1 MTPKSWDT
9 WAERFRA
16 QGHDVIVPGW
26 PGIDDRSVE
35 DIRSNPEALKG
46 IGLKQIADN
55 YERIIRALPAK
66 PIIMGHSF
74 GGVITQMLAD
84 RGLGVAY
91 VGVAPGQTAGV
102 TALPLSTLWTGTP
115 ILANPFGKNGAKP
128 LSKRHFHFTFGN
140 DLPRA
145 ESDELWEEFA
155 VNSYNRVFFEGVL
168 SVLNEKGGVT
178 HVDYA
183 RADRA
188 PLLIITGGIDHV
200 VPPAIGKAIV
210 KKYQRVGQPRR
221 RRVQGVRR
229 AAPTA
234 WSARTAGRRSPTT
247 PWTGPPRTRRSRPDQ
262 HVARREPPRVRGLQ
276 AIDVCSAVTDAR
288 PSVWC

>member
-1 MTPKSWDT
+1 MSTTTKTPIVLIHGLWMTPTSWDT

-16 QGHDVIVPGW
+16 QGHEVIVPGW
-26 PGIDDRSVE
+26 PGIDDRTVA
-35 DIRSNPEALKG
+35 DIRRDPSALKG
-46 IGLKQIADN
+46 IGLKQITDH
-55 YERIIRALPAK
+55 YERIIRALPEK

-84 RGLGVAY
+84 RGIGVAY

-115 ILANPFGKNGAKP
+115 ILSNPFSRNGAKP

-145 ESDELWEEFA
+145 ASDALWEEYA
-155 VNSYNRVFFEGVL
+155 VNSYNRVFFEGVT

-183 RADRA
+183 RTDRA
-188 PLLIITGGIDHV
+188 PLLLIAGEIDHV
-200 VPPAIGKAIV
+200 VPPTIVRAIE
-210 KKYQRVGQPRR
+210 KKYRSSGSPAVVERKEY
-221 RRVQGVRR
+221 
-229 AAPTA
+229 
-234 WSARTAGRRSPTT
+234 AGRTHRLVSQDG
-247 PWTGPPRTRRSRPDQ
+247 WEQIADDALGWA
-262 HVARREPPRVRGLQ
+262 VAH
-276 AIDVCSAVTDAR
+276 ASAVPAA
-288 PSVWC
+288 

>member
-1 MTPKSWDT
+1 MSTTAKTPIVLIHGLWMTPTSWDT
-9 WAERFRA
+9 WAERFRT
-16 QGHDVIVPGW
+16 QGHEVIVPGW
-26 PGIDDRSVE
+26 PGIDDRTVA
-35 DIRSNPEALKG
+35 DIRRDPSALKG
-46 IGLKQIADN
+46 IGLKQITDH
-55 YERIIRALPAK
+55 YERIIRALPEM

-115 ILANPFGKNGAKP
+115 ILSNPFGRNGAKP

-145 ESDELWEEFA
+145 ASDALWEEYA
-155 VNSYNRVFFEGVL
+155 VNSYNRVFFEGVT

-183 RADRA
+183 RTDRA
-188 PLLIITGGIDHV
+188 PLLLIAGEIDHV
-200 VPPAIGKAIV
+200 VPPAIVRAIE
-210 KKYQRVGQPRR
+210 KKYRSSGSPAVVERKEYAGRTHRLVSQDGWEQIADDALGWAVAHAS
-221 RRVQGVRR
+221 
-229 AAPTA
+229 AAP
-234 WSARTAGRRSPTT
+234 
-247 PWTGPPRTRRSRPDQ
+247 
-262 HVARREPPRVRGLQ
+262 VA
-276 AIDVCSAVTDAR
+276 
-288 PSVWC
+288 